1 MPDCKH
7 YAGIN
12 RAELNELRKD
22 LAKEGVTV
30 PEGDDVE
37 ISGPF
42 GILLR
47 AIYDERGETLK
58 ICLTEKPFYIPEF
71 KVWELVDRAA
81 APYVG

>member
-22 LAKEGVTV
+22 LAKEGVTI

-42 GILLR
+42 GILLH
-47 AIYDERGETLK
+47 AVYDATGKTLE
-58 ICLTEKPFYIPEF
+58 ICITSKPFYVPEF
-71 KVWELVDRAA
+71 KIWELVDRAA